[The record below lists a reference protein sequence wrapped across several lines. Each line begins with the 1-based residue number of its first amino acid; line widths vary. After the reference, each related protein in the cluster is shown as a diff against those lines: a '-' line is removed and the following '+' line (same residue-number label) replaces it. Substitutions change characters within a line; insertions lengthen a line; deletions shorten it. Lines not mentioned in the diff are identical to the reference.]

1 MKECLAKVGA
11 SERPRQP
18 QEGMFH
24 CSRHRRKDVLLKQ
37 ACERTRDEGVFANNT
52 HGLFCLTLC
61 GLYREKC
68 TKKTS
73 GDKLWLL
80 AASLDLDQLAE

>member
-37 ACERTRDEGVFANNT
+37 ACERTRDKGFFANNT
-52 HGLFCLTLC
+52 HVLAYFTLH
-61 GLYREKC
+61 
-68 TKKTS
+68 S
-73 GDKLWLL
+73 
-80 AASLDLDQLAE
+80 

>member
-37 ACERTRDEGVFANNT
+37 ACERTRDEDS
-52 HGLFCLTLC
+52 LI
-61 GLYREKC
+61 
-68 TKKTS
+68 TKS
-73 GDKLWLL
+73 MC
-80 AASLDLDQLAE
+80 